1 MINPSVF
8 EKHMNNIG
16 AFFTHRPAAVH
27 KLCIAIQGGRGV
39 SPIPKRKRISAF
51 MHYGEKEVYLKI
63 TKIVLIL
70 WVFTYFG
77 SDRRGIS
84 WGPILKRCIG
94 HHVELSL

>member
-51 MHYGEKEVYLKI
+51 MHYGEKEVYYQNC
-63 TKIVLIL
+63 VNFMGVYIL
-70 WVFTYFG
+70 WQ
-77 SDRRGIS
+77 
-84 WGPILKRCIG
+84 
-94 HHVELSL
+94 